1 MIRFARP
8 IIRSV
13 AALVLVACVVISPAG
28 SGPAEAAPQQA
39 GPSIEVVDQ
48 TTWVRAGDDFEV
60 NVRVTGAPAG
70 AALELV
76 VHDRLESRADFQDTL
91 DGDLGGV
98 ERELDPQPLASL
110 GSGSGPVTTG
120 FVVGGD
126 DGVRFPSRG
135 VYPVEVRLVDAAGT
149 VLGTPLVTYLM
160 YLFGPDGPSYTPLS
174 VAVIVDVTGPP
185 VLQPDGTARPAS
197 TTIQRA
203 RERADLVAAAPSV
216 PLTLAPLPETLEGL
230 VDSGGAGAAA
240 VAALVAARGDRPV
253 LARPY
258 TDIDLE
264 ALQESGLLA
273 EANEQARAGAD
284 VVRSLF
290 GREPVPGIW
299 LSGPT
304 LGDDAANQAVDLGI
318 DRAVVP
324 PSAVEEQSGQ
334 KAGAVPDAP
343 VTLEN
348 GGPRAMVSDAEL
360 AAHLRG
366 DDGAVDAQ
374 RFLAE
379 LTIMWFER
387 PADPRAVVVHVPGDA
402 PIDPAT
408 VARALDGLSDGEAVQ
423 AVPLGQVFDVAP
435 DPSGPTTVS
444 LVPHEVTDDLH
455 AIAGPLR
462 RARRGVNGVAGT
474 VESTDGSSLAHSLLL
489 ATGSATPEA
498 QRPAY
503 VERVTA
509 ALGSLTG
516 AVELPDQFRI
526 TLTSRTSTIPVNI
539 TNTANQPLRVLIEF
553 DSGQLE
559 FLDGEVITSELTPG
573 VTRLDVR
580 VRALT
585 SGAFPMGIR
594 VMSPDRT
601 IELDRTTFD
610 VRSTAVTGVGFVLS
624 IGAGLFLAVWWARHW
639 RSSRRSRHR
648 AAAGSA
654 QTSPAATPRLAR
666 PGASVDGAEQDDGP
680 GGYQPAHL
688 AGGRSRRS

>member
-230 VDSGGAGAAA
+230 VDSGGAGAA
-240 VAALVAARGDRPV
+240 
-253 LARPY
+253 
-258 TDIDLE
+258 
-264 ALQESGLLA
+264 
-273 EANEQARAGAD
+273 
-284 VVRSLF
+284 
-290 GREPVPGIW
+290 
-299 LSGPT
+299 
-304 LGDDAANQAVDLGI
+304 
-318 DRAVVP
+318 
-324 PSAVEEQSGQ
+324 
-334 KAGAVPDAP
+334 
-343 VTLEN
+343 
-348 GGPRAMVSDAEL
+348 
-360 AAHLRG
+360 
-366 DDGAVDAQ
+366 
-374 RFLAE
+374 
-379 LTIMWFER
+379 
-387 PADPRAVVVHVPGDA
+387 
-402 PIDPAT
+402 
-408 VARALDGLSDGEAVQ
+408 
-423 AVPLGQVFDVAP
+423 
-435 DPSGPTTVS
+435 
-444 LVPHEVTDDLH
+444 
-455 AIAGPLR
+455 
-462 RARRGVNGVAGT
+462 
-474 VESTDGSSLAHSLLL
+474 
-489 ATGSATPEA
+489 
-498 QRPAY
+498 
-503 VERVTA
+503 
-509 ALGSLTG
+509 
-516 AVELPDQFRI
+516 
-526 TLTSRTSTIPVNI
+526 
-539 TNTANQPLRVLIEF
+539 
-553 DSGQLE
+553 
-559 FLDGEVITSELTPG
+559 
-573 VTRLDVR
+573 
-580 VRALT
+580 
-585 SGAFPMGIR
+585 
-594 VMSPDRT
+594 
-601 IELDRTTFD
+601 
-610 VRSTAVTGVGFVLS
+610 
-624 IGAGLFLAVWWARHW
+624 
-639 RSSRRSRHR
+639 
-648 AAAGSA
+648 
-654 QTSPAATPRLAR
+654 
-666 PGASVDGAEQDDGP
+666 
-680 GGYQPAHL
+680 
-688 AGGRSRRS
+688 